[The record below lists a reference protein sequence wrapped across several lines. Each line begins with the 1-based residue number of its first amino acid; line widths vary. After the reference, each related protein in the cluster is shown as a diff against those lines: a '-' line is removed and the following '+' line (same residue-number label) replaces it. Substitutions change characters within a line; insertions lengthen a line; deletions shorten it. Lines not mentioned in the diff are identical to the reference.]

1 MALSNREIVG
11 KGLDL
16 LRSGLRPFVE
26 REYRRVYGE
35 EWVTEAGEVLKGD
48 RASLQDPDAQAL
60 LKLMD
65 YRWNEVFDEKLGRWG
80 RTLVKEL
87 LEFRNRWAHQGA
99 FSFEDAHRALDSMT
113 RLLEMIAAEEA
124 QETARMARELLRRRF
139 EEEAKRE
146 AERAVKQSLAVVP
159 QGLKPWREV
168 VTPHP
173 DVASGRYSEAEFAA
187 DLAQVHRGEA
197 GEEYGNPLE
206 FYRRTH
212 LTSGLKRLLLNALKR
227 LAGEG
232 GDPVV
237 ELQTAFGLSLIHI

>member
-232 GDPVV
+232 
-237 ELQTAFGLSLIHI
+237 LSLIHI